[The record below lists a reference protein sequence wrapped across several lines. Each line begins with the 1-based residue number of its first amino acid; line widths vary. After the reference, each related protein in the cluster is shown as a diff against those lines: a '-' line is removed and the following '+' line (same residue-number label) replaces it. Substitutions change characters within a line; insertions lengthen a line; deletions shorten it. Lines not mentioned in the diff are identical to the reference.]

1 MKKSFIEIITKWKYT
16 WPAWMVTTVDIIFLT
31 QGVLAEGPAAFLWI
45 CTVSAAYLLASGK
58 WWGCFV
64 GSLNGVYAIG
74 EYYYKLMTHDK
85 IVIDSRPFGLI
96 IIVYYLFMGWICWKE
111 NKQSSD
117 KL

>member
-1 MKKSFIEIITKWKYT
+1 MKKSFIEIIPKWKYT

>member
-1 MKKSFIEIITKWKYT
+1 M
-16 WPAWMVTTVDIIFLT
+16 
-31 QGVLAEGPAAFLWI
+31 
-45 CTVSAAYLLASGK
+45 
-58 WWGCFV
+58 
-64 GSLNGVYAIG
+64 G